1 MIAVTYV
8 DARDFNCDSWLYYCV
23 IYFVFDWYGQFGCE
37 YHSYAN
43 LSRCQET
50 YLKWYE
56 LFIKIYW
63 INS

>member
-1 MIAVTYV
+1 MIAITYV
-8 DARDFNCDSWLYYCV
+8 DAHDFNCDSWFYYCV
-23 IYFVFDWYGQFGCE
+23 IYLVFDWYGQFGCK

-43 LSRCQET
+43 MSRCQET